1 MKEHLRMLEES
12 DSDDGKARKKKKKV
26 KKQVCSDD
34 EEVQVIKR
42 KDFPTVE
49 GMKAF
54 EEEEASEEKN
64 SEKKKDT
71 EIKISGTSTDEEE
84 KTNFWRESNS
94 EFLAKKQ
101 DEQKRDTRTCYRCNN
116 VGHIA
121 KDYSQAIQSKQG
133 VFRKISEKEF
143 DAEKVFNSEV
153 KNIFGKMI
161 DRKVNGVKEFY
172 EKKTKKEKVEPSLVC
187 DWDGTYYEQ

>member
-71 EIKISGTSTDEEE
+71 EIKISG
-84 KTNFWRESNS
+84 K
-94 EFLAKKQ
+94 
-101 DEQKRDTRTCYRCNN
+101 
-116 VGHIA
+116 
-121 KDYSQAIQSKQG
+121 KQG
-133 VFRKISEKEF
+133 VSYNKCPPPLE
-143 DAEKVFNSEV
+143 
-153 KNIFGKMI
+153 
-161 DRKVNGVKEFY
+161 NGY
-172 EKKTKKEKVEPSLVC
+172 SP
-187 DWDGTYYEQ
+187 